1 MNEVYIRKMKEDE
14 MWFLKMS
21 ILFGLLFT
29 FCIYRNLSGLLF
41 AVTRPGADPVC
52 SKVPGQSGGA
62 GENGF
67 RVVFCGNRPSGS
79 VHLSYGKRIFPL
91 FQHPGNPPSVHG
103 CDGASVL

>member
-41 AVTRPGADPVC
+41 AVLVPALILFAVKFLGRAGVRVKKIPRGILRGSSFWECPPVLR
-52 SKVPGQSGGA
+52 QR
-62 GENGF
+62 F
-67 RVVFCGNRPSGS
+67 
-79 VHLSYGKRIFPL
+79 FPL
-91 FQHPGNPPSVHG
+91 
-103 CDGASVL
+103 